1 MSAASTPSSAY
12 PATYDRRGVHQW
24 LALVIGVVYLLVGLV
39 GFAITG
45 FDGWIEH
52 DHSQTLLIFAINPL
66 HNVVHIVIGLLGV
79 LMWRTWNG
87 ARAFGWILF
96 IGYGAAFV
104 YGLIVQDDPET
115 NVLNI
120 NAADNVLHAVSAA
133 LGLVIALWPRPRV
146 RSDETSYAAP
156 GAPTSGTPYP

>member
-1 MSAASTPSSAY
+1 
-12 PATYDRRGVHQW
+12 VHQW
-24 LALVIGVVYLLVGLV
+24 LALIIGVVYLLVGLV

-45 FDGWIEH
+45 FDGWTDH
-52 DHSQTLLIFAINPL
+52 DHSQRLLVFAINPL
-66 HNVVHIVIGLLGV
+66 HNVVHVVIGLLGV

-115 NVLNI
+115 NLLNI
-120 NAADNVLHAVSAA
+120 NAADNVLHAASAA
-133 LGLVIALWPRPRV
+133 AGLIIALWPRPRARTDDTAAG
-146 RSDETSYAAP
+146 RSTTGSQP
-156 GAPTSGTPYP
+156 PPYR